1 MSKRFDKPMT
11 VSEIAKVQDRD
22 IDFSDIPELDEAFW
36 RDARL
41 VEPDRT
47 QSVTLRVKQSV
58 LDAFKAQ
65 GKGYQTR
72 MNAVLET
79 YARAAMS
86 QNARPSRRAA
96 AGPMARKSQVTTKS
110 E

>member
-1 MSKRFDKPMT
+1 MSKRYDKPMT
-11 VSEIAKVQDRD
+11 AAELATVTDDQ

-36 RDARL
+36 ANARL

-47 QSVTLRVKQSV
+47 QLVTLRVKKSV

-72 MNAVLET
+72 MNAVLES
-79 YARAAMS
+79 Y
-86 QNARPSRRAA
+86 SRSML
-96 AGPMARKSQVTTKS
+96 GKTGS
-110 E
+110 

>member
-1 MSKRFDKPMT
+1 MKRYDKPMT
-11 VSEIAKVQDRD
+11 AAEIAAIPEDQ

-36 RDARL
+36 KNARL

-47 QSVTLRVKQSV
+47 QLVTLRVKKSV

-72 MNAVLET
+72 MNAVLES
-79 YARAAMS
+79 Y
-86 QNARPSRRAA
+86 SRSML
-96 AGPMARKSQVTTKS
+96 GKTGS
-110 E
+110 